1 MIIFISKNYL
11 SFVDVEPDERK
22 IYYDKPLD
30 IQEN

>member
-11 SFVDVEPDERK
+11 PFVGVEPDERK
-22 IYYDKPLD
+22 ICYDKQLD